1 MKNILII
8 LTLLIISLQ
17 TYSQT
22 VSYNDIIFIMNNV
35 ETEKIDDML
44 NKKGFV
50 IGEVNNS
57 NDCSSFDWNY
67 KNIEQKL
74 DNVHVVKKLCDE
86 HNNKV
91 VVYIST
97 NLNNYEII
105 RKEVVKYGY
114 KKNGENAY
122 GDMLNFEYQ
131 KGKYRFQF
139 SKKNVQSINEK
150 KNQLTQY
157 LIILRVQKD

>member
-74 DNVHVVKKLCDE
+74 DNVHVVKKL
-86 HNNKV
+86 
-91 VVYIST
+91 
-97 NLNNYEII
+97 
-105 RKEVVKYGY
+105 
-114 KKNGENAY
+114 
-122 GDMLNFEYQ
+122 
-131 KGKYRFQF
+131 
-139 SKKNVQSINEK
+139 
-150 KNQLTQY
+150 
-157 LIILRVQKD
+157 